1 MFAVIVGAGGAGAYL
16 AIRLSSGG
24 HKVTVIDI
32 DEDALKELNEKAPT
46 ASTILGDASRIEV
59 LRKAGLEKAET
70 LAVLTGADDRNLSIA
85 MLAKNEF
92 HVPKVIVW
100 INDPKHE
107 WLFDRH
113 AGVDYGFSQD
123 SLLVEAIIQAIQS
136 A

>member
-1 MFAVIVGAGGAGAYL
+1 MFVVIVGAGGAGVYL
-16 AIRLSSGG
+16 ASRLSTEGN
-24 HKVTVIDI
+24 KVTVIDI
-32 DEDALKELNEKAPT
+32 DEDALKELTKNAPA

-70 LAVLTGADDRNLSIA
+70 LAVLTGADDRNLSIS

-92 HVPKVIVW
+92 HVPRVIAR

-123 SLLVEAIIQAIQS
+123 GLLVEAIIRAIQS